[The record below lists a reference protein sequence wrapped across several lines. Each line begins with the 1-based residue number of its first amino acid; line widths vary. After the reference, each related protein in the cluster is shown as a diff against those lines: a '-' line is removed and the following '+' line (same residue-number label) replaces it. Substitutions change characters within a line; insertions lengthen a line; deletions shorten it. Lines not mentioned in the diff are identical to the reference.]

1 MNITIL
7 KLIQKEKKD
16 MLIRVRETMNA
27 RIRILISDVI
37 WE

>member
-16 MLIRVRETMNA
+16 MLIRVEETMNV

>member
-1 MNITIL
+1 MKITIL

-16 MLIRVRETMNA
+16 MLIRVRETMNV

>member
-1 MNITIL
+1 MKITIL

>member
-7 KLIQKEKKD
+7 KLMQKEKKD
-16 MLIRVRETMNA
+16 MLIRVGETMNV